1 MRIKPVQACKALGI
15 SNFYF
20 IGNPTNE
27 IEFKQMFKKVV
38 GKDENKN
45 AIISENPSDFGVTW
59 EQVSEKLTELQA
71 EYDAQEYA
79 RNRSSEYPTWQ
90 EQMDMQYHDAVNG
103 TTTWQEAIEA
113 VKTKFPKGE

>member
-1 MRIKPVQACKALGI
+1 MIRYIDAVRELVGGSIGGLSDGPLNQLKFCSGQTPPTEEQIQA
-15 SNFYF
+15 
-20 IGNPTNE
+20 
-27 IEFKQMFKKVV
+27 
-38 GKDENKN
+38 
-45 AIISENPSDFGVTW
+45 
-59 EQVSEKLTELQA
+59 KLAELQA

-103 TTTWQEAIEA
+103 TNTWQEAIEA